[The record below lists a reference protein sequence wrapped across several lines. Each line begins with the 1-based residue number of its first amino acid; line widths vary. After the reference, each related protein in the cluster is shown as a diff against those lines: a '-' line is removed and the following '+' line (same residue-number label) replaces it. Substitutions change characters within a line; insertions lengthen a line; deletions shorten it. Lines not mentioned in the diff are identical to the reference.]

1 MNFEEHDTE
10 VLEAQA
16 ADTRAMLADLPADC
30 VLERLGFE
38 SILGRIEAEL
48 TRRAAR
54 FDSAMAENAAALSA
68 TTDPEHERAFD
79 LHVAAVIPPHGKRRI
94 GA

>member
-10 VLEAQA
+10 ALEAQA
-16 ADTRAMLADLPADC
+16 ADTRSTLADLPADA
-30 VLERLGFE
+30 LERLGFE

-48 TRRAAR
+48 TRRAER

-79 LHVAAVIPPHGKRRI
+79 LHAAAVIPPHGKRRI
-94 GA
+94 GV